1 MNLWKLAILFLCV
14 IALVAAGYGAALI
27 RHGFS
32 AKDEPSALE
41 KTVARAV
48 RNLSIPRDAKQARNP
63 IPATPENLAEGRE
76 HFADHCATCHANEG
90 SGDTEMG
97 RNLYPKPPDLRL
109 PQTQNLTDGEIFYI
123 IQNGIRLT
131 GMPAWGESHE
141 DNDNWKLVLFIRHL
155 PNLTPEEKKD
165 MERLNPKS
173 ENDEQ
178 HEHEAGSPSAHPAE
192 EHHHH

>member
-1 MNLWKLAILFLCV
+1 MNLWKLALLFLCV
-14 IALVAAGYGAALI
+14 IALVGAGYGALII

-48 RNLSIPRDAKQARNP
+48 RNLSIPSDAKQAKNP

-76 HFADHCATCHANEG
+76 HFADHCATCHANDG

-97 RNLYPKPPDLRL
+97 RNLYPKPPDVRL

-123 IQNGIRLT
+123 IQNGVRLT
-131 GMPAWGESHE
+131 GMPAWGDSHE
-141 DNDNWKLVLFIRHL
+141 ADDNWKLVLFIRHL
-155 PNLTPEEKKD
+155 PTLTAEEKKD
-165 MERLNPKS
+165 MERFNPKGA
-173 ENDEQ
+173 DE
-178 HEHEAGSPSAHPAE
+178 HEHEGETPSGKPAE

>member
-1 MNLWKLAILFLCV
+1 MNLWKLAVLFLCV
-14 IALVAAGYGAALI
+14 IALVAAGYGALLI

-48 RNLSIPRDAKQARNP
+48 RNLSIPADAKQARNP
-63 IPATPENLAEGRE
+63 NPATPENWAEGRE
-76 HFADHCATCHANEG
+76 HFADHCATCHANDG

-109 PQTQNLTDGEIFYI
+109 PQTHNLTDGEIFYI

-131 GMPAWGESHE
+131 GMPAWAESHE
-141 DNDNWKLVLFIRHL
+141 ENDNWKLVLFIRHL
-155 PNLTPEEKKD
+155 PNLTAEEKKD
-165 MERLNPKS
+165 MERFNPKS
-173 ENDEQ
+173 ADDEQ
-178 HEHEAGSPSAHPAE
+178 HEHEGGTPSGKPAE

>member
-1 MNLWKLAILFLCV
+1 MNLWKLAVLFLCV
-14 IALVAAGYGAALI
+14 IAIVAAGYGALLI

-63 IPATPENLAEGRE
+63 IPATAENLAEGRE
-76 HFADHCATCHANEG
+76 HFADHCATCHANDG
-90 SGDTEMG
+90 SGDSEMG

-109 PQTQNLTDGEIFYI
+109 PQTQNLSDGEIFYI

-131 GMPAWGESHE
+131 GMPAWGDSHE
-141 DNDNWKLVLFIRHL
+141 ADDNWKLALFIRHL
-155 PNLTPEEKKD
+155 PSLTAEEKKD
-165 MERLNPKS
+165 MERFNPKGA
-173 ENDEQ
+173 EEQ
-178 HEHEAGSPSAHPAE
+178 EHEHEGATPSGKPAE

>member
-1 MNLWKLAILFLCV
+1 MNPWKLAILLLCV
-14 IALVAAGYGAALI
+14 IALGAAGYGTLLI
-27 RHGFS
+27 QHGFS

-48 RNLSIPRDAKQARNP
+48 RNLSIPRDAKQARNR
-63 IPATPENLAEGRE
+63 IPATSENLAEGRE
-76 HFADHCATCHANEG
+76 HFADHCATCHANDG

-131 GMPAWGESHE
+131 GMPAWGDSH
-141 DNDNWKLVLFIRHL
+141 DVDDNWKLALFIRHL
-155 PNLTPEEKKD
+155 PSLTAEEKKD
-165 MERLNPKS
+165 MERFNPKGAD
-173 ENDEQ
+173 ENE
-178 HEHEAGSPSAHPAE
+178 HEHEGGTPSGKPAE

>member
-1 MNLWKLAILFLCV
+1 MNLWKLAILLLCV
-14 IALVAAGYGAALI
+14 IALVGAGYGALLI

-48 RNLSIPRDAKQARNP
+48 RNLSIPGDAKQARNP
-63 IPATPENLAEGRE
+63 IPATPENLTEGRG
-76 HFADHCATCHANEG
+76 HFADHCATCHANDG
-90 SGDTEMG
+90 SGDIEMG

-131 GMPAWGESHE
+131 GMPAWGDSHE
-141 DNDNWKLVLFIRHL
+141 VDDNWKLVLFIRHL
-155 PNLTPEEKKD
+155 PNLTAEEKKD
-165 MERLNPKS
+165 MERFNPKS
-173 ENDEQ
+173 EDDQQ
-178 HEHEAGSPSAHPAE
+178 HEHEVGTPSGKPGE

>member
-14 IALVAAGYGAALI
+14 IALVAAGYGAVLI

-48 RNLSIPRDAKQARNP
+48 RNLSIPADAKQAKNP
-63 IPATPENLAEGRE
+63 VPATPENLAGGRE
-76 HFADHCATCHANEG
+76 HFADHCATCHSNDG

-123 IQNGIRLT
+123 IQNGVRLT
-131 GMPAWGESHE
+131 GMPAWAESHE
-141 DNDNWKLVLFIRHL
+141 DDDNWKLVLFIRHL
-155 PNLTPEEKKD
+155 PNLTPDEKKD
-165 MERLNPKS
+165 MERFNPKGA
-173 ENDEQ
+173 DEQ
-178 HEHEAGSPSAHPAE
+178 EHEHEGGTPSGKPAE

>member
-1 MNLWKLAILFLCV
+1 MKLWKLGALLVCV
-14 IALVAAGYGAALI
+14 IAIVGIGYAAQMI

-32 AKDEPSALE
+32 AKAEPSALE

-48 RNLSIPRDAKQARNP
+48 RNLAIPSEAKQAKNP

-76 HFADHCATCHANEG
+76 HFADHCAECHGNDG

-123 IQNGIRLT
+123 IQNGVRLT
-131 GMPAWGESHE
+131 GMPAWGDSHE
-141 DNDNWKLVLFIRHL
+141 ADDNWKLALFIRHV

-165 MERLNPKS
+165 MERFNPKGA
-173 ENDEQ
+173 DEQ
-178 HEHEAGSPSAHPAE
+178 EHEHEGATPSGKPTE

>member
-14 IALVAAGYGAALI
+14 IALVAAGYGAVLI

-48 RNLSIPRDAKQARNP
+48 RNLSIPSDAKQARNP
-63 IPATPENLAEGRE
+63 IPATAENLGEGRE
-76 HFADHCATCHANEG
+76 HFADHCATCHANDG

-131 GMPAWGESHE
+131 GMPAWGDSHE
-141 DNDNWKLVLFIRHL
+141 VDDNWKLALFIRHL
-155 PNLTPEEKKD
+155 PNLTAEEKKD
-165 MERLNPKS
+165 MERFNPKGA
-173 ENDEQ
+173 DEQ
-178 HEHEAGSPSAHPAE
+178 EHEHEGGTPSGKPAE

>member
-14 IALVAAGYGAALI
+14 IALVAAGYGAVLI

-48 RNLSIPRDAKQARNP
+48 RNLSIPSDAKQARNA
-63 IPATPENLAEGRE
+63 IPATPENLAAGRE
-76 HFADHCATCHANEG
+76 HFADHCATCHANDG

-131 GMPAWGESHE
+131 GMPAWGDSHE
-141 DNDNWKLVLFIRHL
+141 VDDNWKLVLFIRHL
-155 PNLTPEEKKD
+155 PNQTAEEKKD
-165 MERLNPKS
+165 MERFNPKGAD
-173 ENDEQ
+173 ENE
-178 HEHEAGSPSAHPAE
+178 HEHEGETPSGKPTE

>member
-1 MNLWKLAILFLCV
+1 MKLWKLGALLVCV
-14 IALVAAGYGAALI
+14 IAIVAIGYAAQMI

-32 AKDEPSALE
+32 AKAEPSSLE

-48 RNLSIPRDAKQARNP
+48 RNLAIPSEAKQAKNP

-76 HFADHCATCHANEG
+76 HFADHCAECHGNDG

-109 PQTQNLTDGEIFYI
+109 PQTQTLTDGEIFYI
-123 IQNGIRLT
+123 IQNGVRLT
-131 GMPAWGESHE
+131 GMPAWGDSHE
-141 DNDNWKLVLFIRHL
+141 ADDNWKLALFIRHL
-155 PNLTPEEKKD
+155 PNLTAEEKKD
-165 MERLNPKS
+165 MERFNPKGA
-173 ENDEQ
+173 DEQ
-178 HEHEAGSPSAHPAE
+178 EPEHEGGTPSGKPAE

>member
-14 IALVAAGYGAALI
+14 IALVAAGYGAVLI

-48 RNLSIPRDAKQARNP
+48 RNLSIPSDAKQARNP
-63 IPATPENLAEGRE
+63 FPATPENLADGRG
-76 HFADHCATCHANEG
+76 HFADHCAICHANDG

-97 RNLYPKPPDLRL
+97 HNLYPKPPDLRL

-123 IQNGIRLT
+123 IQNGTRLT
-131 GMPAWGESHE
+131 GMPAWGDSHE
-141 DNDNWKLVLFIRHL
+141 ADDNWKLALFIRHL
-155 PNLTPEEKKD
+155 PNLTAEEKKD
-165 MERLNPKS
+165 MERLNPKGA
-173 ENDEQ
+173 DEQ
-178 HEHEAGSPSAHPAE
+178 EPEHEGAAPSGKPAE

>member
-14 IALVAAGYGAALI
+14 IALVAAGYGALLI

-32 AKDEPSALE
+32 AKEEPSALE

-48 RNLSIPRDAKQARNP
+48 RNLSIPSDAKLARNL
-63 IPATPENLAEGRE
+63 IPATPENLADGRG
-76 HFADHCATCHANEG
+76 HFADHCATCHANDG

-109 PQTQNLTDGEIFYI
+109 PPTQNLTDGEIFYI

-131 GMPAWGESHE
+131 GMPAWGDSHE
-141 DNDNWKLVLFIRHL
+141 ADDNWKLALFIRHL
-155 PNLTPEEKKD
+155 PNLTADEKKD
-165 MERLNPKS
+165 MERFNPKGV
-173 ENDEQ
+173 DEQ
-178 HEHEAGSPSAHPAE
+178 EHEHEGATPSGKPAE

>member
-14 IALVAAGYGAALI
+14 IALVAAGYGAVLI

-32 AKDEPSALE
+32 AKDEPSAFE
-41 KTVARAV
+41 KTVARAM
-48 RNLSIPRDAKQARNP
+48 RNLAIPRDAKQARNP
-63 IPATPENLAEGRE
+63 IPATAENLAEGRE
-76 HFADHCATCHANEG
+76 HFADHCATCHANDG

-141 DNDNWKLVLFIRHL
+141 EDDNWKLVLFIRHL
-155 PNLTPEEKKD
+155 PNLTAEEKKD
-165 MERLNPKS
+165 MERFNPKS
-173 ENDEQ
+173 EHEDD
-178 HEHEAGSPSAHPAE
+178 HEHEPGSSSAHPAE

>member
-14 IALVAAGYGAALI
+14 IALVAAGYGTLLI

-41 KTVARAV
+41 KTVARTV
-48 RNLSIPRDAKQARNP
+48 RNLSIPRDAKLARNP

-76 HFADHCATCHANEG
+76 HFADHCAICHANDG

-155 PNLTPEEKKD
+155 PNLTGEEKKD
-165 MERLNPKS
+165 MERFNPKGA
-173 ENDEQ
+173 DEQ
-178 HEHEAGSPSAHPAE
+178 EHEHEGATPSGKPAE